1 MSTLHTQY
9 SSSQTAA
16 TTAGSNSGPS
26 GTGLDPSSH
35 DSGAMANS
43 PASRDA
49 AATVAAVAA
58 AAVASNGGVLSAAD
72 YSRGYNAM
80 SPVGHGQMLPP
91 PSQYLAQHQQQQQQH
106 SHHQHQ
112 TQQHQQQH
120 GHQQQQHHHQHHH
133 SLPSIDMNGHA
144 AAAAA
149 VAGYQSSYGLADSTG
164 AGAGGMVSLMSSP
177 TATSWGHGPGSPLS
191 PHSSVSAV
199 AAAAAAAA
207 AANQQHQSNGSW
219 YGSMYQQPQY
229 SPAGHGMVMYHDSY
243 ATSPTAAAAAAAS
256 YYPPRARLT
265 TTLWEDEQ
273 TLVYQVDCRGIC
285 VARRHDDN
293 MINGTKL
300 LNVVGMSRGKRDGI
314 LKNEK
319 GRRVVKVGP
328 MHLKGVWIPFERA
341 RFLAEQFKVV
351 DVLFPIFQP
360 DPNSYLYGTIPI
372 TSPTTAAGLPASA
385 DPYSAAAAAVA
396 ANSTGYSQLARGAQD
411 AYDASMAAAAA
422 VSVNTPT
429 TASSSTASHSHSAS
443 LSQAMAANS
452 AAQMHHHHHHHSS
465 SSVSQGN
472 GSGLGISYISSPTRL
487 TGVPSSPQSLAA
499 LAGGSSTSLSSA
511 ATGGPVS
518 PTANYMSSKDAR
530 YTPYGTSTTGFQ
542 SSAMGTG
549 GSKQSALGSKRGSI
563 DHHYHQ
569 LHTPSSAAAAAA
581 VSSAQQHSSLTS
593 ALAKHHHHDALMA
606 AASGADQD
614 NGLTMAQ
621 GGAGGSSSQQ
631 QQQPSYFDSLL
642 VKGEQ

>member
-1 MSTLHTQY
+1 
-9 SSSQTAA
+9 
-16 TTAGSNSGPS
+16 
-26 GTGLDPSSH
+26 
-35 DSGAMANS
+35 
-43 PASRDA
+43 
-49 AATVAAVAA
+49 
-58 AAVASNGGVLSAAD
+58 
-72 YSRGYNAM
+72 
-80 SPVGHGQMLPP
+80 
-91 PSQYLAQHQQQQQQH
+91 
-106 SHHQHQ
+106 
-112 TQQHQQQH
+112 
-120 GHQQQQHHHQHHH
+120 
-133 SLPSIDMNGHA
+133 
-144 AAAAA
+144 
-149 VAGYQSSYGLADSTG
+149 
-164 AGAGGMVSLMSSP
+164 
-177 TATSWGHGPGSPLS
+177 
-191 PHSSVSAV
+191 
-199 AAAAAAAA
+199 
-207 AANQQHQSNGSW
+207 
-219 YGSMYQQPQY
+219 
-229 SPAGHGMVMYHDSY
+229 
-243 ATSPTAAAAAAAS
+243 
-256 YYPPRARLT
+256 
-265 TTLWEDEQ
+265 
-273 TLVYQVDCRGIC
+273 
-285 VARRHDDN
+285 

-328 MHLKGVWIPFERA
+328 MHLKGVWIPFDRA

-422 VSVNTPT
+422 ASVNTPT

-452 AAQMHHHHHHHSS
+452 AAAAQMHHHHHHHHSS

-518 PTANYMSSKDAR
+518 PTASYISKDAR
-530 YTPYGTSTTGFQ
+530 YTPYGTGTTGFQ
-542 SSAMGTG
+542 SSSMGA
-549 GSKQSALGSKRGSI
+549 GSKQTSLGSKRGSI

-569 LHTPSSAAAAAA
+569 LHTPSSAPVA
-581 VSSAQQHSSLTS
+581 VTSAQQHSSLTS
-593 ALAKHHHHDALMA
+593 ALAKQHHHDALMA

-631 QQQPSYFDSLL
+631 QQPSYFDSLL
-642 VKGEQ
+642 LQLVFACIGNDIFRVIKDIKELHAEARHGS

>member
-1 MSTLHTQY
+1 
-9 SSSQTAA
+9 
-16 TTAGSNSGPS
+16 
-26 GTGLDPSSH
+26 
-35 DSGAMANS
+35 
-43 PASRDA
+43 
-49 AATVAAVAA
+49 
-58 AAVASNGGVLSAAD
+58 
-72 YSRGYNAM
+72 
-80 SPVGHGQMLPP
+80 
-91 PSQYLAQHQQQQQQH
+91 
-106 SHHQHQ
+106 
-112 TQQHQQQH
+112 
-120 GHQQQQHHHQHHH
+120 
-133 SLPSIDMNGHA
+133 
-144 AAAAA
+144 
-149 VAGYQSSYGLADSTG
+149 
-164 AGAGGMVSLMSSP
+164 
-177 TATSWGHGPGSPLS
+177 
-191 PHSSVSAV
+191 
-199 AAAAAAAA
+199 
-207 AANQQHQSNGSW
+207 
-219 YGSMYQQPQY
+219 
-229 SPAGHGMVMYHDSY
+229 MVMYHDNY

-351 DVLFPIFQP
+351 EVLFPIFQP

-372 TSPTTAAGLPASA
+372 TSPTTAAGLPSSA
-385 DPYSAAAAAVA
+385 DPYSAAAAAA
-396 ANSTGYSQLARGAQD
+396 AVSSTGYSQLARGAQD
-411 AYDASMAAAAA
+411 AYDASMVAAA
-422 VSVNTPT
+422 VSANTPT
-429 TASSSTASHSHSAS
+429 TASSSTVSHSHSAS
-443 LSQAMAANS
+443 LSQAMAVNS
-452 AAQMHHHHHHHSS
+452 VAAAQMHHHHHHHHSS

-487 TGVPSSPQSLAA
+487 AGVPSSPQSLAA

-518 PTANYMSSKDAR
+518 PTAGYMSSKDAR
-530 YTPYGTSTTGFQ
+530 YTPYGTATAGFQ
-542 SSAMGTG
+542 SSAMTA
-549 GSKQSALGSKRGSI
+549 GSKQAGLGSKRGSI

-569 LHTPSSAAAAAA
+569 LHTHSSAAAAAA
-581 VSSAQQHSSLTS
+581 VSSAQQQHSSLTS
-593 ALAKHHHHDALMA
+593 AMSKHHHHEALMA
-606 AASGADQD
+606 ATSGADQD

-642 VKGEQ
+642 VKSEQ